1 MATTGHALRRGIG
14 ATLRAE
20 RERRHISLDAVARG
34 TLVRQDFLELIDA
47 DRLEELPT
55 GAYAKGFI
63 RSYVAYLGLDPKP
76 FLAAYDERCGQ
87 PGPELMRF
95 APQRVHVPP
104 AAQKRA
110 WKVAVGSAVF
120 MLLLLALLGAFRSG
134 DGEDELPSTSAAV
147 ARVAAASTAPN
158 VDGAVVRL
166 EVISDETWVE
176 AVVDGQPV
184 FANTLQRGE
193 YETFKGAE
201 QIVLFIA
208 RGSTVRLTANGQI
221 LRTPKDGNYRGVFTA
236 ETKSLPENVEGVPD
250 TGATL
255 DAKPADVGDP
265 DADASHAKGAVVPA
279 DAASADATAD
289 AGAGPDAGVV
299 PDAGAG
305 PDADAAADVGAGP
318 DAGAE
323 APAADAG

>member
-1 MATTGHALRRGIG
+1 MATTGHALKRGIG

-76 FLAAYDERCGQ
+76 FLSAYDERCGQ
-87 PGPELMRF
+87 PGPELTRF
-95 APQRVHVPP
+95 AQQGVRVPP

-110 WKVAVGSAVF
+110 WKFAVGSAAF
-120 MLLLLALLGAFRSG
+120 TLLLLALLGAFRSG
-134 DGEDELPSTSAAV
+134 DGEDTLPSTSAAV
-147 ARVAAASTAPN
+147 ARVAAASTQPN

-176 AVVDGQPV
+176 AEVDGQPV
-184 FANTLQRGE
+184 FANTLQSGE
-193 YETFKGAE
+193 YETFKGNE
-201 QIVLFIA
+201 EIVLFIA

-221 LRTPKDGNYRGVFTA
+221 LRTPKDGNYRGTFTA
-236 ETKSLPENVEGVPD
+236 STKSLPRNVVDLPVVGSD
-250 TGATL
+250 TGAE
-255 DAKPADVGDP
+255 
-265 DADASHAKGAVVPA
+265 A
-279 DAASADATAD
+279 DAAKNESTEEPA
-289 AGAGPDAGVV
+289 
-299 PDAGAG
+299 
-305 PDADAAADVGAGP
+305 
-318 DAGAE
+318 
-323 APAADAG
+323 APAADAKQ

>member
-1 MATTGHALRRGIG
+1 VAFRDRSTVTEQSAGQAGHHSNMATTGQQALRRGIG

-76 FLAAYDERCGQ
+76 FLTAYDDRCGQ
-87 PGPELMRF
+87 PGPELARF
-95 APQRVHVPP
+95 APQGVRVPP

-110 WKVAVGSAVF
+110 WKFAVGSAVF
-120 MLLLLALLGAFRSG
+120 VLLLLALLGAFRSG

-147 ARVAAASTAPN
+147 ARVAASTAPN
-158 VDGAVVRL
+158 VMGAVVRL

-176 AVVDGQPV
+176 AEVDGQPV

-193 YETFKGAE
+193 YETFKGDE
-201 QIVLFIA
+201 KIVLFIA

-236 ETKSLPENVEGVPD
+236 STESLPKNINDLPVAGSEP
-250 TGATL
+250 GAES
-255 DAKPADVGDP
+255 DAAQTDP
-265 DADASHAKGAVVPA
+265 DAHQSEPA
-279 DAASADATAD
+279 DTPP
-289 AGAGPDAGVV
+289 AG
-299 PDAGAG
+299 
-305 PDADAAADVGAGP
+305 DAAADGAKP
-318 DAGAE
+318 
-323 APAADAG
+323 

>member
-20 RERRHISLDAVARG
+20 RERRHVSLDAVARG

-76 FLAAYDERCGQ
+76 FLQAYDERCGQ
-87 PGPELMRF
+87 PGPELARF
-95 APQRVHVPP
+95 AQQGVRVPP

-110 WKVAVGSAVF
+110 WKFAVGSAAF
-120 MLLLLALLGAFRSG
+120 LLLLLAMLGAFRSG
-134 DGEDELPSTSAAV
+134 EAPTELPSSSTTA

-158 VDGAVVRL
+158 AMGAVVRL

-176 AVVDGQPV
+176 AEVDGQPV

-193 YETFKGAE
+193 YETFKGDE
-201 QIVLFIA
+201 KIVLFIA
-208 RGSTVRLTANGQI
+208 RGETVRLTANGQI
-221 LRTPKDGNYRGVFTA
+221 LRTPKEGNFRGVFTPSTEA
-236 ETKSLPENVEGVPD
+236 LPRNDVDLAVSGNKPD
-250 TGATL
+250 DATS
-255 DAKPADVGDP
+255 PAGD
-265 DADASHAKGAVVPA
+265 HAKKP
-279 DAASADATAD
+279 
-289 AGAGPDAGVV
+289 
-299 PDAGAG
+299 
-305 PDADAAADVGAGP
+305 
-318 DAGAE
+318 
-323 APAADAG
+323 

>member
-1 MATTGHALRRGIG
+1 MATTSQALRRGIG

-20 RERRHISLDAVARG
+20 RERRHVSLDAVARG

-76 FLAAYDERCGQ
+76 FLQAYDDRCGQ
-87 PGPELMRF
+87 PGPELSRF
-95 APQRVHVPP
+95 SHKGVRVPP

-110 WKVAVGSAVF
+110 WKFAVGSAMF

-134 DGEDELPSTSAAV
+134 EGPDELPSASTTA

-158 VDGAVVRL
+158 AMGAVVRL

-176 AVVDGQPV
+176 AEVDGQPV

-193 YETFKGAE
+193 YETFKGDE
-201 QIVLFIA
+201 KIVLFIA
-208 RGSTVRLTANGQI
+208 RGETVRLTANGQI
-221 LRTPKDGNYRGVFTA
+221 LRTPKDGNFRGVFTPDTA
-236 ETKSLPENVEGVPD
+236 SLPRNEANLPVVGS
-250 TGATL
+250 
-255 DAKPADVGDP
+255 KPEA
-265 DADASHAKGAVVPA
+265 PA
-279 DAASADATAD
+279 ESAD
-289 AGAGPDAGVV
+289 PS
-299 PDAGAG
+299 
-305 PDADAAADVGAGP
+305 ADAAAKP
-318 DAGAE
+318 
-323 APAADAG
+323 

>member
-1 MATTGHALRRGIG
+1 MATTGQSLKRGIG

-20 RERRHISLDAVARG
+20 RERRHVSLDAVARG

-76 FLAAYDERCGQ
+76 FLQAYDDRCGDA
-87 PGPELMRF
+87 GPEFSRF
-95 APQRVHVPP
+95 SQKGVRVPP

-110 WKVAVGSAVF
+110 WKFAVGSAMF
-120 MLLLLALLGAFRSG
+120 MLVLLALLGAFRSG
-134 DGEDELPSTSAAV
+134 EGEDELPSSSTTA

-158 VDGAVVRL
+158 AMGAVVRL

-176 AVVDGQPV
+176 AEVDGQPV

-201 QIVLFIA
+201 NIVLFIA
-208 RGSTVRLTANGQI
+208 RGETVRLTANGQI
-221 LRTPKDGNYRGVFTA
+221 LRTPKSGNYRGVFTPST
-236 ETKSLPENVEGVPD
+236 ESLPRNEGSLPV
-250 TGATL
+250 
-255 DAKPADVGDP
+255 VGSEP
-265 DADASHAKGAVVPA
+265 EAP
-279 DAASADATAD
+279 ASAD
-289 AGAGPDAGVV
+289 P
-299 PDAGAG
+299 
-305 PDADAAADVGAGP
+305 
-318 DAGAE
+318 E
-323 APAADAG
+323 ASKSASKR

>member
-76 FLAAYDERCGQ
+76 FLTAYDERCGQ
-87 PGPELMRF
+87 PGPELARF
-95 APQRVHVPP
+95 AQQSVRVPP

-110 WKVAVGSAVF
+110 WKFAVGSAAFV
-120 MLLLLALLGAFRSG
+120 LLLLALLGAFRSG
-134 DGEDELPSTSAAV
+134 DGQDELPSSSAAV
-147 ARVAAASTAPN
+147 ARVAIASTAPN
-158 VDGAVVRL
+158 AMGAVVRL

-176 AVVDGQPV
+176 AEVDGHPV

-193 YETFKGAE
+193 YETFKGDE
-201 QIVLFIA
+201 KIVLFIA
-208 RGSTVRLTANGQI
+208 RGETVRLTANGQI
-221 LRTPKDGNYRGVFTA
+221 LKTPTAGNYRGVFTPDTA
-236 ETKSLPENVEGVPD
+236 SLPRNQNDLPVVGTKPD
-250 TGATL
+250 
-255 DAKPADVGDP
+255 D
-265 DADASHAKGAVVPA
+265 S
-279 DAASADATAD
+279 SA
-289 AGAGPDAGVV
+289 P
-299 PDAGAG
+299 
-305 PDADAAADVGAGP
+305 AAADAKQP
-318 DAGAE
+318 
-323 APAADAG
+323 

>member
-1 MATTGHALRRGIG
+1 MATTGHALKRGIG

-76 FLAAYDERCGQ
+76 FLSAYDERCGQ
-87 PGPELMRF
+87 PGPELTRF
-95 APQRVHVPP
+95 AQQGVRVPP

-110 WKVAVGSAVF
+110 WKFAVGSAAFTLV
-120 MLLLLALLGAFRSG
+120 LLALLGAFRSG
-134 DGEDELPSTSAAV
+134 DGEDTLPSTSAAV
-147 ARVAAASTAPN
+147 ARVAAASMAPN

-176 AVVDGQPV
+176 AEVDGQPV

-193 YETFKGAE
+193 YETFKGSE
-201 QIVLFIA
+201 EIVLFIA

-221 LRTPKDGNYRGVFTA
+221 LRTPSDGTYRGVFTA
-236 ETKSLPENVEGVPD
+236 STKSLPGNVVDLPVAGSD
-250 TGATL
+250 TGAE
-255 DAKPADVGDP
+255 
-265 DADASHAKGAVVPA
+265 A
-279 DAASADATAD
+279 DAAKTGSSEEPA
-289 AGAGPDAGVV
+289 
-299 PDAGAG
+299 
-305 PDADAAADVGAGP
+305 
-318 DAGAE
+318 
-323 APAADAG
+323 APAADAKQ